1 MGIVLLAGLLLT
13 GCVSSPTT
21 TGPDDRISGWEPSG
35 SESQARKGNP
45 GECEYVANGEAARKV
60 ELPPM
65 TDVAH
70 TGSVEF
76 TLTTNEGPV
85 VITMDRAAA
94 PCTINS
100 FASLAKQGF
109 YDDTQCHRLSD
120 AGLAMLQ
127 CGDPTGSGS
136 GGPGY
141 TFADELSD
149 NTAYPAGTV
158 AMANAGEDTNGS
170 QFFLVFRDSALPPN
184 YTVFGHMDDNGIAVV
199 EKIAAEGHDSSYG
212 DGTGRPKNAATIL
225 TAKLSGSKKGT
236 ETSASPTASSSGR

>member
-1 MGIVLLAGLLLT
+1 MLLAGLLLG
-13 GCVSSPTT
+13 GCVSAPPTE
-21 TGPDDRISGWEPSG
+21 GPDDRIPGWSASGES
-35 SESQARKGNP
+35 SQATAGNP
-45 GECEYVANGEAARKV
+45 AECEYVANGEASRKV

-70 TGSVEF
+70 TGTVEF
-76 TLTTNEGPV
+76 TVNTNEGPV
-85 VITMDRAAA
+85 PITMDRAAA

-141 TFADELSD
+141 SFADELSD
-149 NTAYPAGTV
+149 DTAYPAGTV

-184 YTVFGHMDDNGIAVV
+184 FTVFGHMDPEGVAVV
-199 EKIAAEGHDSSYG
+199 ERIAADGHDSSYG
-212 DGTGRPKNAATIL
+212 DGTGRPNNPAKIL
-225 TAKLSGSKKGT
+225 TVKLTDQAKGSAGT
-236 ETSASPTASSSGR
+236 STSPSASSSGR